1 MHEMY
6 LLQSVVNIVQEEMEK
21 NSLTRLARVV
31 LKNGALAGLVSEAL
45 TFAWEV
51 LTESG
56 PLMGAELCVET
67 VPVRLC
73 CGGCGRE
80 FVPEEQVVFAA
91 CPACGQEM
99 GHRVLA
105 GRDVYVDSIEGD
117 DCGEDTA

>member
-31 LKNGALAGLVSEAL
+31 LKNGALAGLVSETLA
-45 TFAWEV
+45 FAWEV

-56 PLMGAELCVET
+56 PLKGAELCVET
-67 VPVRLC
+67 VPVRLG

-80 FVPEEQVVFAA
+80 FAPEEQVVFAA

-105 GRDVYVDSIEGD
+105 GLDVYVDSIEGD